1 MTKLRR
7 ITEADVIAGFLQAE
21 YFQNDYDFDRDLFSG
36 IVHQPDLTSEAE
48 NSLRRALLFRRRGK
62 MWWELPDDRQ
72 WWEVEFEPQDV
83 DRVSVFPRA
92 HWIKLAR
99 GNFQARHVAERVRQ
113 EMQLAAK
120 ESFSAKMAAI
130 HSSMRAGRPSGLIIL
145 LGVDETQRLALLEG
159 NHRFIASLLEPGGDL
174 LGTARLVVCLS
185 PNMDQCCW
193 YKTSFQTLFRC
204 LKNRIQHSWDRDADV
219 AGLLEQLAL
228 ARTGNGLAE
237 RPDPANSKI
246 VSE

>member
-1 MTKLRR
+1 MKKLRR
-7 ITEADVIAGFLQAE
+7 VTEADVIAGFLKAE
-21 YFQNDYDFDRDLFSG
+21 YFQNDYDFDRDLFTG
-36 IVHQPDLTSEAE
+36 IVNQPDLTNEAE
-48 NSLRRALLFRRRGK
+48 NALRRALLFRRRGK

-99 GNFQARHVAERVRQ
+99 GNFQARHVVERVRQ
-113 EMQLAAK
+113 QMQADAN
-120 ESFSAKMAAI
+120 EGFSAKMAAI
-130 HSSMRAGRPSGLIIL
+130 HSTMKAGRPSGLIIF

-159 NHRFIASLLEPGGDL
+159 NHRFIASLLAPDREL
-174 LGTARLVVCLS
+174 LGTARLVVGFS
-185 PNMDQCCW
+185 PNMDKCCW

-228 ARTGNGLAE
+228 ARSGAGLVE

-246 VSE
+246 VSQ